1 MTEKPQFPEN
11 AAKPASSLPRHI
23 AIIMDGNGRW
33 ARNRGLSR
41 SQGHRQGVETARN
54 VVNECRRLGI
64 EYLTLYTFSKENWKR
79 PKDEVSYLFKLLAHF
94 LSREISKFEEQNIR
108 LNVLGDISVLP
119 KPAREVLEKVCQKT
133 AGNKAMQI
141 NLALN
146 YSSRDEIAMACR
158 KMLEEGLSP
167 EACTPE
173 AISKRLYTA
182 GMPDPDLMIR
192 TSGEERISNF
202 LLFQCAY
209 SEFYF
214 TTTLWPDFSIQELH
228 EALKEFSRRERR
240 FGSTGE
246 ES

>member
-33 ARNRGLSR
+33 AKNRGLSR

-94 LSREISKFEEQNIR
+94 LNRETGKFEEQSIR
-108 LNVLGDISVLP
+108 LNVLGDISALP
-119 KPAREVLEKVCQKT
+119 KSAREVLEKVCKKT
-133 AGNKAMQI
+133 AENKAMQI

-146 YSSRDEIAMACR
+146 YSGRDEIAMACV
-158 KMLEEGLSP
+158 
-167 EACTPE
+167 
-173 AISKRLYTA
+173 
-182 GMPDPDLMIR
+182 
-192 TSGEERISNF
+192 
-202 LLFQCAY
+202 
-209 SEFYF
+209 YF
-214 TTTLWPDFSIQELH
+214 VV
-228 EALKEFSRRERR
+228 
-240 FGSTGE
+240 
-246 ES
+246 

>member
-33 ARNRGLSR
+33 AKNRGLSR

-94 LSREISKFEEQNIR
+94 LNREIGKFEEQNIR

-173 AISKRLYTA
+173 AVSERLYTA

-228 EALKEFSRRERR
+228 KALEEFSRRERR

>member
-1 MTEKPQFPEN
+1 MTEKLQFPEN

-33 ARNRGLSR
+33 AKNRGLSR

-94 LSREISKFEEQNIR
+94 LNREIGKFEEQNIR
-108 LNVLGDISVLP
+108 LNVLGDISILP

-173 AISKRLYTA
+173 AVSERLYTA

-228 EALKEFSRRERR
+228 KALEEFSRRERR

>member
-94 LSREISKFEEQNIR
+94 LNREIGKFEEQKIR
-108 LNVLGDISVLP
+108 LNVLGDISTLP

-133 AGNKAMQI
+133 AENKAMQI

-173 AISKRLYTA
+173 AVSERLYTA

-228 EALKEFSRRERR
+228 KALEEFSRRERR

>member
-1 MTEKPQFPEN
+1 MTEKLQFPEN

-94 LSREISKFEEQNIR
+94 LNREIGKFEEQKIR

-173 AISKRLYTA
+173 AVSERLYTA

-228 EALKEFSRRERR
+228 KALEEFSRRERR